1 MCSLGIV
8 YDYFLQFWLSQKYV
22 YIIVTTN
29 LIAFILKINLE
40 YDYVYEYTYIFT
52 GCFVYLI
59 HNWTVILATRLLSSV
74 YVVTLAFYQSE
85 RSPWHS
91 LAPNTTYKIKPA
103 FLAVPKK
110 LHLIWVLMNFKVYLW
125 LLKRQREKFSYYV
138 WKLTKICKEILIMFA
153 VLIMSIK

>member
-110 LHLIWVLMNFKVYLW
+110 LHLIDHFKVTSGYLGSSVSDW
-125 LLKRQREKFSYYV
+125 AN
-138 WKLTKICKEILIMFA
+138 EILPLNKTKLHSRYWKNKA
-153 VLIMSIK
+153 NTWL